1 VDFGFAPGKTAEDGR
16 VRLMFARRQNTT
28 LIQQRRLVT
37 LKSFIAHLKTTNA
50 ITKPVGTLLFGS
62 HANDQGF
69 IGVHLFPGQKGSTD
83 FDTLVDSL
91 SGPAKS
97 IAIPDSLIGF
107 TAGNPITAFF
117 HFKGCNLGKA
127 KPFLIKL
134 KEALGG
140 HVSVTAPKHFHGLT
154 PAPPEGIFEYMC
166 YEIVLLRNKAFPDKA
181 TAISE
186 FQALQFPRIDGTK
199 IPDAD
204 WKVLIPNAIGA
215 TSEVQVSQSL
225 GTTIGKR
232 KTILTPRQFRVNP
245 HPYPWTLKFANAA
258 SIPKSDPDRLQAL
271 EDDLRANPKFKDDHP
286 FPSYKRLGYQ
296 SFGDFFSGYDW
307 TCKPNRKNL
316 VCIGKRVKYT
326 VVTAITDIAT
336 GDLVFNFY
344 PNSGFSQPAMTT
356 AIQEND
362 STFFETV

>member
-1 VDFGFAPGKTAEDGR
+1 V
-16 VRLMFARRQNTT
+16 
-28 LIQQRRLVT
+28 
-37 LKSFIAHLKTTNA
+37 
-50 ITKPVGTLLFGS
+50 
-62 HANDQGF
+62 
-69 IGVHLFPGQKGSTD
+69 IGY
-83 FDTLVDSL
+83 
-91 SGPAKS
+91 
-97 IAIPDSLIGF
+97 
-107 TAGNPITAFF
+107 TAGSPITAFF

-127 KPFLIKL
+127 KPFLTKL

-154 PAPPEGIFEYMC
+154 PAPPEGILEYMC
-166 YEIVLLRNKAFPDKA
+166 YEIDILRNKAFPDRA

-204 WKVLIPNAIGA
+204 WKVLIPKGIGA

-245 HPYPWTLKFANAA
+245 HPFPWTVKYANAA

-271 EDDLRANPKFKDDHP
+271 ENDLRDNPKFKDDHP
-286 FPSYKRLGYQ
+286 FPSYRRLGYQ

-307 TCKPNRKNL
+307 KCKPYKANL
-316 VCIGKRVKYT
+316 VCTGSRVKYT
-326 VVTAITDIAT
+326 VVTAITNTVT

-356 AIQEND
+356 AIQESD

>member
-1 VDFGFAPGKTAEDGR
+1 MDFGSAPGTTGEDGR
-16 VRLMFARRQNTT
+16 VRMMFARRQNTT
-28 LIQQRRLVT
+28 LIQKKRLVT
-37 LKSFIAHLKTTNA
+37 LKGFINHLNTTAA

-62 HANDQGF
+62 HANEQGF
-69 IGVHLFPGQKGSTD
+69 IEVPMFPGQKGLTE
-83 FDTLVDSL
+83 FETLQDSL

-97 IAIPDSLIGF
+97 IAIPDSLIGY
-107 TAGNPITAFF
+107 TAGNPITSFF

-127 KPFLIKL
+127 VPFLTKL
-134 KEALGG
+134 KEALGD

-166 YEIVLLRNKAFPDKA
+166 YEIVILRNKAFPDRAKA
-181 TAISE
+181 VSE
-186 FQALQFPRIDGTK
+186 FQGLKFPRINGIP

-204 WKVLIPNAIGA
+204 WEKLIPKRIRA
-215 TSEVQVSQSL
+215 TSKDQASQSL

-232 KTILTPRQFRVNP
+232 KTILTPQEFRVNP
-245 HPYPWTLKFANAA
+245 HPFPWTLIYANAA

-271 EDDLRANPKFKDDHP
+271 ENDLRDNPKFKDDHP
-286 FPSYKRLGYQ
+286 FPSYRRLGYQ

-307 TCKPNRKNL
+307 KCKPYKANL
-316 VCIGKRVKYT
+316 VCTGSRVKYT
-326 VVTAITDIAT
+326 VVTAITNTVT

-356 AIQEND
+356 AIQESD